1 MEKKVI
7 KLEGRVLIVD
17 TGAPATM
24 VITPGAQPKYYV
36 WIGVD
41 AAIRDYI
48 VSKNYDPAEFTSV
61 LVIDHEWTEERSL
74 NYGRH

>member
-1 MEKKVI
+1 MEKKII

-17 TGAPATM
+17 TGGPATM

-41 AAIRDYI
+41 NAIRDYI
-48 VSKNYDPAEFTSV
+48 ACKNYRAEDFNSV
-61 LVIDHEWTEERSL
+61 LIVDHEYTEAR
-74 NYGRH
+74 GVK

>member
-41 AAIRDYI
+41 AAIRDYCAA
-48 VSKNYDPAEFTSV
+48 KNYSMDEFCHV
-61 LVIDHEWTEERSL
+61 LIIDHEWTEERSL
-74 NYGRH
+74 PYGK

>member
-17 TGAPATM
+17 TGGPATM
-24 VITPGAQPKYYV
+24 VIAPGAQPKYYV
-36 WIGVD
+36 WVGVD
-41 AAIRDYI
+41 NAIRDYLAA
-48 VSKNYDPAEFTSV
+48 KNYRPEDFTSV

-74 NYGRH
+74 PYGK